1 MSYSPKISILIPI
14 YNVERYLGKCLDS
27 VFKQSYQNIEYVF
40 VDDCSSDSSVDVLMQ
55 KIKEYGVDDNHYV
68 LLKHQ
73 ENMGIAYTRAN
84 LVSMATGDYIL
95 FVDSDD
101 WIESNMIEL
110 MASASDNGTIDLI
123 ACDFFW
129 EYSDGT
135 TKVQHDNYANDCY
148 ENLLKSI
155 DYTISPV
162 LWRLLTKR
170 ELYDG
175 LTIAREINVGEDY
188 IITIKLFFLSKS
200 FRYISFPLYHYFQHS
215 DVQRLTVQKSRC
227 LNDHIKAVNEVERFL
242 KDNGYLTSDVENLL
256 NRRKFNIK
264 SNYLTKRYFDIEKFE
279 NCFPEAKYSWR
290 GMGYSF
296 RECVK
301 FWLAENKLYYII
313 KLLS

>member
-1 MSYSPKISILIPI
+1 
-14 YNVERYLGKCLDS
+14 
-27 VFKQSYQNIEYVF
+27 
-40 VDDCSSDSSVDVLMQ
+40 
-55 KIKEYGVDDNHYV
+55 
-68 LLKHQ
+68 
-73 ENMGIAYTRAN
+73 
-84 LVSMATGDYIL
+84 MATGDYIL

-110 MASASDNGTIDLI
+110 MVSASDNGTIDLI

-301 FWLAENKLYYII
+301 FWLAENKLYYMI